1 MKLLVAYF
9 LLGCSLG
16 APAQVTLQRRGS
28 TGPEYALGNG
38 DQIVI
43 HVTDL
48 DDISDKPLR
57 IDPNGFIDLPLAGR
71 IQAKGLSL
79 EALKAELK
87 TKLSKYITNPQISIN
102 LVASDSQ
109 PVSVIGEVN
118 TPGVHQLTGSR
129 RLLEVLSMSG
139 GLKPDA
145 GPTVM
150 ITRQPQWGAIDAP
163 HAHTDPVTGYS
174 TVTLSMDELMSS
186 RVPQDN
192 LVLKPD
198 DVVSVPKAELI
209 YVVGNV
215 HKAGGFQLSTHE
227 TITLTKAI
235 SLAEGL
241 TPDNA
246 AGRARILR
254 AVPDSN
260 GTPKEIPVDIDKI
273 FAGKAPDV
281 QLYAN
286 DVLFVPHSR
295 VKATSRRAI
304 DAAIGIT
311 TGLLIYR

>member
-1 MKLLVAYF
+1 MKVLLASL

-16 APAQVTLQRRGS
+16 AAAQVTLQRRPAAS
-28 TGPEYALGNG
+28 PDYTLGNG

-57 IDPNGFIDLPLAGR
+57 IDPNGGIDLPLAGR
-71 IQAKGLSL
+71 VQAAGFSL
-79 EALKAELK
+79 DALKLELK
-87 TKLSKYITNPQISIN
+87 SKLSKYITNPEISIN

-118 TPGVHQLTGSR
+118 APGVQQLSGSR

-145 GPTVM
+145 GPVIT
-150 ITRQPQWGAIDAP
+150 ITRQPQWGTIDAP
-163 HAHTDPVTGYS
+163 HARTDAVSGFS
-174 TVTLSMDELMSS
+174 TLTLSTDELMSS
-186 RVPQDN
+186 RMPLEN
-192 LVLKPD
+192 IILKPN
-198 DVVSVPKAELI
+198 DVISVPRAELI

-215 HKAGGFQLSTHE
+215 HKAGGFPLSTHQ
-227 TITLTKAI
+227 TISLTKAI

-260 GTPKEIPVDIDKI
+260 GTPKEIPVDIGKI
-273 FAGKAPDV
+273 FAGKAPDIE
-281 QLYAN
+281 LYAN
-286 DVLFVPHSR
+286 DVLFVPHSG

-304 DAAIGIT
+304 DAALGIT
-311 TGLLIYR
+311 TGLLVYR